1 MEDLLNVR
9 EIRRCG
15 FIAGIEV
22 AQKGGDQFDWRDQV
36 GSQICLAAR
45 RHGLLTRPI
54 RDVIVLML
62 PLCVTAHEIDL
73 AVDAI
78 GNGIVDICGSVR
90 NHSPKDRG
98 QRLASIPASLGSYGF

>member
-1 MEDLLNVR
+1 MCGR
-9 EIRRCG
+9 SGRAG

-22 AQKGGDQFDWRDQV
+22 ARKSGDSFDWRDQV
-36 GSQICLAAR
+36 GAQICLAAR

-78 GNGIVDICGSVR
+78 GNGIVEVCEPVR

-98 QRLASIPASLGSYGF
+98 QRLAFVHGPWDYGF